1 METLASDITPN
12 EIKEMAKFLKEHP
25 IDPAYDEEMK
35 LMDGDVPDDQ
45 FMARLCRSI
54 LDNLT
59 QEERD
64 SITEN
69 PSEEGQSPKE

>member
-1 METLASDITPN
+1 MAFSITP
-12 EIKEMAKFLKEHP
+12 ERIKELQKFLNDHP